1 MAQMGMTFVDGINEV
16 VETILEFPMS
26 GTTKPSDNGDSTS
39 VYYRAEQF
47 IDRENRRIQAWG
59 WPENTRQS
67 VAYTTTDGDD
77 AVSPTSPE
85 GGGWVQFSTAGTVLK
100 VRGAGPDSYRNL
112 VIRKSTWTDEEATP
126 VTHSS
131 TFLYDADR
139 SSFDVRKGAN
149 HGSTAASTTEE
160 VHIDIT
166 EILDFEYLP
175 SHLQDV
181 IISRAKMTFQ
191 RRMQG
196 NPQMDVTLNQEYMQA
211 EASAL
216 RNKPETDQNFNVRP
230 MIPGGPP
237 PSQEAPKQ
245 G

>member
-26 GTTKPSDNGDSTS
+26 GIIKPSNQADTSS

-67 VAYTTTDGDD
+67 VLYTTTDGNDP
-77 AVSPTSPE
+77 VSPTTPA
-85 GGGWVQFSTAGTVLK
+85 GGGWVQFTTAGTVLK
-100 VRGAGPDSYRNL
+100 VRGSGPDSYRNL
-112 VIRKSTWTDEEATP
+112 VLRKSSWVYDNDTYN
-126 VTHSS
+126 S

-139 SSFDVRKGAN
+139 SSFDVRKGTF
-149 HGSTAASTTEE
+149 HGSSSADSEE
-160 VHIDIT
+160 DVFIDIT

-237 PSQEAPKQ
+237 PEAPQ

>member
-26 GTTKPSDNGDSTS
+26 GVIKPSDQSDLTS

-67 VAYTTTDGDD
+67 VAYTTTDGDGVLS
-77 AVSPTSPE
+77 ASTPA
-85 GGGWVQFSTAGTVLK
+85 GGGWVQFTTAGTVLK

-112 VIRKSTWTDEEATP
+112 VLRKSSWVFDP
-126 VTHSS
+126 GSGDVTYNS

-149 HGSTAASTTEE
+149 HGSTAAASTEE

-181 IISRAKMTFQ
+181 IVARAKMTFQ

-196 NPQMDVTLNQEYMQA
+196 NPQMDLTLNQEYMQA

-216 RNKPETDQNFNVRP
+216 RNKPETDQNFNIRP
-230 MIPGGPP
+230 MLPASGGG
-237 PSQEAPKQ
+237 AQ
-245 G
+245 GEGK